1 MQPFNEV
8 PPGDYPDLQAA
19 KPYPAFGQLNVLE
32 NLATSS
38 YNGLQVKWERR
49 FAQGLS
55 FMASYAFSKNLSDN
69 MPQYET
75 DLLTPFAPNGYNRGR
90 SSWDRTHILTVNA
103 VYELPFGRGRAHMAN
118 VNRAVDLALG
128 GWQLSGIYSFT
139 SGAPLSISVPGAT
152 LGNGWNTRANLTGD
166 PQVSDP
172 NASMWFNT
180 GAFAAPPEH
189 QWGNSGIG
197 ILDGPANQTMNL
209 GLMKNFFFTESK
221 YLQLRFEAYNAFN
234 HVNLDTPGTNL
245 GTGDFGLITS
255 AGSARTVQVGLKFL
269 F

>member
-1 MQPFNEV
+1 
-8 PPGDYPDLQAA
+8 
-19 KPYPAFGQLNVLE
+19 VLE
-32 NLATSS
+32 NLATSN

-55 FMASYAFSKNLSDN
+55 FMTSYAFSKNLSNN

-90 SSWDRTHILTVNA
+90 SAWDRTHILTANA

-118 VNRAVDLALG
+118 VNRAVDLVLG

-152 LGNGWNTRANLTGD
+152 LGNGWNTRANLVGD
-166 PQVSDP
+166 VGISDP
-172 NASMWFNT
+172 SASRWFNT
-180 GAFAAPPEH
+180 AAFAAPADY

-197 ILDGPANQTMNL
+197 ILDGPGTHSMDL

-221 YLQLRFEAYNAFN
+221 YLQLRLEGYNSLN
-234 HVNLDTPGTNL
+234 HVNLNGPGTTL
-245 GTGDFGLITS
+245 GTSTFGQITS